1 MGSGRFSLSVRI
13 VRSLG
18 SIGSGCSRLSVGIV
32 RSPGS
37 SDVIRPVSTQ
47 DHESILPTVTS
58 FNRHDGVTKLK
69 LALVVASFLFR
80 HAHGHQVIDNTRI
93 RTPLKQALYTA
104 YETTLSSWL
113 IRRDYGS
120 RCASRRAKASRPAT
134 HRATRHGYAM
144 RHGFLLFKPDLL
156 VAKSS
161 TLEFFYGSIRLP
173 TLRKD
178 T

>member
-1 MGSGRFSLSVRI
+1 RLICFRAFHSIIRSLGSMGSGRFSLSVRI
-13 VRSLG
+13 VCSLG
-18 SIGSGCSRLSVGIV
+18 SIGSGCSSLSVGIV

-93 RTPLKQALYTA
+93 RTPRKQAHYPA
-104 YETTLSSWL
+104 YETTLSNWL
-113 IRRDYGS
+113 IRRDYRS
-120 RCASRRAKASRPAT
+120 RCASRSAK
-134 HRATRHGYAM
+134 ATRHGYAT
-144 RHGFLLFKPDLL
+144 RRGFLLFKPDLL
-156 VAKSS
+156 VEKSS
-161 TLEFFYGSIRLP
+161 TL
-173 TLRKD
+173 
-178 T
+178 